1 LWSELRSK
9 EVSLR
14 PLDRRLVFHA
24 MLVLL
29 PVAAYLAWHYAF
41 WGRAFALVE
50 GSYFSRGL
58 FLLGQSISVWG
69 QSFGAM
75 FDGSGN
81 PQATA
86 YYALEL
92 FGILVGLVATAL
104 TIRRYPDI
112 ALFGLV
118 MLGVSLTSGVA
129 QGMLRYVIA
138 MPAIFIALSRLG
150 KNAVFDRSWTLGSVL
165 AQGVVATMFTFD
177 MWAG

>member
-1 LWSELRSK
+1 LL
-9 EVSLR
+9 
-14 PLDRRLVFHA
+14 FHA

-29 PVAAYLAWHYAF
+29 PIAAYLAWHYSF
-41 WGRAFALVE
+41 WGRAFTLVE

-58 FLLGQSISVWG
+58 FLLGQSMSVWG

-81 PQATA
+81 TQATA

-92 FGILVGLVATAL
+92 FGILLGFGATAL
-104 TIRRYPDI
+104 TIRRYPDV

-118 MLGVSLTSGVA
+118 VLVVSLTSGVA

-138 MPAIFIALSRLG
+138 LPAIFIVLGQLG
-150 KNAVFDRSWTLGSVL
+150 KNAVFDRSWTFGSVL